1 MMMEWIASSCA
12 LILVVLCLRAALGRR
27 ISARL
32 RYALWAVVLLRLLVP
47 VQLFT
52 SPVAGMAVDVPEIR
66 QLEEQSIYLLPVQRS
81 SVEDASDV
89 VVRDGAV
96 VSDGNSFGYAR
107 LEDGGDTVV
116 RYARRASPLQIL
128 QWLWLLG
135 GCLTAAAL
143 LIANLSFYRRLRR
156 VRRPL
161 AGEAGAYVAEGLPSP
176 CLFGLFRPAV
186 YVTPQAAE
194 DAALLRHVLVHERT
208 HRRHLDHIWS
218 LLRCAALALH
228 WWNPLVWLAAALSR
242 RDGELACDEAALGEL
257 GDGERGAY
265 GETLLKLVTARP
277 GPGDLL
283 CCATTMT
290 GDKRSLKERFQR
302 IACQPKQLV
311 SAMVAVIAVLS
322 LSALLAFCHAK
333 ADGGALID
341 PAGEDARLGDAW
353 KTAEITVDQEGVPHI
368 RYVLS
373 DGSEE
378 MWNGEPIPAPREW
391 ADQDGPA
398 GRSGATA
405 LVGGEGYPEIWAKMV
420 SPTDGWLV
428 ACYGRG
434 VAAADT
440 YVYKTS
446 SRGVTWDE
454 VTMPGTSWHIADV
467 GFLGPDRLIVAQRL
481 FDGAPCLITKDGGE
495 TWEEI
500 GLPDTQVLSI
510 SFDGNTV
517 AMDIGAHEDGPA
529 TWAMLSSDQ
538 GDSWTVASPGLRWI
552 KEADLDHDG
561 FPDTLG
567 LREVNDGGLDGVSL
581 DFTASYMS
589 SPTWVDRA
597 YEAHVGWKAVFLCR
611 LDGEDYLLRYVP
623 YMGGGSCEYS
633 YQLFYLTADGREVVV
648 QENAVEFDLIFD
660 PDYADRHQY
669 DPEAIAAFMEEVNT
683 LLAESEQLVNTDR
696 NLLATFA
703 REGALVDT
711 LWWLRDGGF
720 RPEEGKRLDEVL
732 RDYAAYAQD
741 HPDSVYTGLKEYL
754 ENLTAEDIAGP
765 SQKAEKERL
774 CRLLRAASGQRVS
787 RVYDLGRFVREDTSD
802 FAKAEMAVSMADG
815 SMLFLVAT
823 DSGNVYICHETA
835 EGAPAAFFG
844 SSEELHTLICQQGQ
858 KGAPTPDEVFASVWE
873 ENVVYLP
880 AGQTV
885 TAQNLAAALNGAVG
899 KWRAWEGDTM
909 EGFLEG
915 AYPYWAVYAEYTVPG
930 WGPIEQTVALDAGL
944 TENLVRVTCRGEVE
958 GADQYLRPY
967 SFTVLV
973 EDETLYWLVRRSCDY
988 PERIERG
995 LVSPMYEAVMGK
1007 MEEMLESMQENDPG
1021 AGYKGYELT
1030 QFYSLASFD
1039 DIVPDAEVT
1048 LYVHRFAMTMEHPE
1062 RAQFYGGMYL
1072 DSQLRMD
1079 GLHIGRI
1086 AAVWQDGTVVQCRCL
1101 ASDFLPDPDNAG
1113 WMEKYGKPYIANA
1126 LADPDFW

>member
-1 MMMEWIASSCA
+1 MILEWICSSCA
-12 LILVVLCLRAALGRR
+12 LILVVLCLRAALGKR

-52 SPVAGMAVDVPEIR
+52 SPVAGRMAVDVPKIK
-66 QLEEQSIYLLPVQRS
+66 QMEEQNVYLLPVQRS
-81 SVEDASDV
+81 SVEEASNV

-96 VSDGNSFGYAR
+96 VADGNSFGYAR

-128 QWLWLLG
+128 QWLWLAG
-135 GCLTAAAL
+135 SCLTAAAL
-143 LIANLSFYRRLRR
+143 LIANFCFYRRLRR
-156 VRRPL
+156 VRKPF
-161 AGEAGAYVAEGLPSP
+161 AGEAGTYVAEGLPSP

-265 GETLLKLVTARP
+265 GETLLKLVTARAR
-277 GPGDLL
+277 PGDLL

-311 SAMVAVIAVLS
+311 SAMIAVIAVLS
-322 LSALLAFCHAK
+322 LSALVAFGQAK
-333 ADGGALID
+333 EEGGRLID
-341 PAGEDARLGDAW
+341 PAEEDLRLGDAW

-373 DGSEE
+373 DGGEE

-391 ADQDGPA
+391 ADQDLA
-398 GRSGATA
+398 GRSEATA
-405 LVGGEGYPEIWAKMV
+405 LMGGEGYPEIWAKMV

-454 VTMPGTSWHIADV
+454 VAMPGTSWHIADV
-467 GFLGPDRLIVAQRL
+467 GFLSADRLIVAQRL
-481 FDGAPCLITKDGGE
+481 FDGAPCFITKDGGE
-495 TWEEI
+495 NWEEI
-500 GLPDTQVLSI
+500 ELPDTQVLSI

-517 AMDIGAHEDGPA
+517 AMDIGAHEDDPA
-529 TWAMLSSDQ
+529 TYTMLSSDK
-538 GDSWTVASPGLRWI
+538 GDSWTISPPGLRWI
-552 KEADLDHDG
+552 RQADLDHDG
-561 FPDTLG
+561 LPDRLSLWDTA
-567 LREVNDGGLDGVSL
+567 VGGLDGWRL
-581 DFTASYMS
+581 EFTASYMS
-589 SPTWVDRA
+589 SPTWEDEA
-597 YEAHVGWKAVFLCR
+597 FSAHVGWKAVFLCR
-611 LDGEDYLLRYVP
+611 LDGEDYLLRYIP
-623 YMGGGSCEYS
+623 YMGGGVCDYS
-633 YQLFYLTADGREVVV
+633 YQLFYLTADGGEVVV
-648 QENAVEFDLIFD
+648 QENSVEFDLIFD
-660 PDYADRHQY
+660 PEYADGHQY
-669 DPEAIAAFMEEVNT
+669 DPWAIDNFMTEINA
-683 LLAESEQLVNTDR
+683 LLEKSDLLLNTDQ
-696 NLLATFA
+696 NLQVTFEK
-703 REGALVDT
+703 EGRLYDS
-711 LWWLRDGGF
+711 LWWLDDGNTRDEALSLLENLLNYGN
-720 RPEEGKRLDEVL
+720 
-732 RDYAAYAQD
+732 YAQD

-754 ENLTAEDIAGP
+754 EKLTAEDIAGP
-765 SQKAEKERL
+765 SQKVEKERL
-774 CRLLRAASGQRVS
+774 CRLLRAVSGQRVS
-787 RVYDLGRFVREDTSD
+787 RIYDLGRFVREDTSD

-815 SMLFLVAT
+815 STLFLVAT
-823 DSGNVYICHETA
+823 DSGNVYICHETT
-835 EGAPAAFFG
+835 EGAPAAFFT
-844 SSEELHTLICQQGQ
+844 SSEELHALICQRGQ

-915 AYPYWAVYAEYTVPG
+915 AYPYWALYAEYTVPD
-930 WGPIEQTVALDAGL
+930 WGPIEQSVALDAGL
-944 TENLVRVTCRGEVE
+944 TENLVWVTCRGEVE

-967 SFTVLV
+967 DFTVLV
-973 EDETLYWLVRRSCDY
+973 EDEALYWLVRRSCDY

-995 LVSPMYEAVMGK
+995 LVSPMYEAVIGK
-1007 MEEMLESMQENDPG
+1007 MEETLESMQGNDPG
-1021 AGYKGYELT
+1021 AGYNGYELT

-1039 DIVPDAEVT
+1039 DIVPDAEVR
-1048 LYVHRFAMTMEHPE
+1048 LYVHRFAMTMERPE

-1072 DSQLRMD
+1072 DSQMRMD
-1079 GLHIGRI
+1079 GWNIGLLC
-1086 AAVWQDGTVVQCRCL
+1086 TVSRGGSLEQCRYL
-1101 ASDFLPDPDNAG
+1101 ASDFLPNLDDAG
-1113 WMEKYGKPYIANA
+1113 WMEEHGKPYIANA